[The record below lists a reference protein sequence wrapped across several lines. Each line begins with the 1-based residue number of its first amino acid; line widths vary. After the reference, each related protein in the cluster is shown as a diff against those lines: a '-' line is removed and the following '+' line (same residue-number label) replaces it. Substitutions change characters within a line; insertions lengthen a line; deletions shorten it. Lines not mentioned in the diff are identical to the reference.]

1 MTLDQVKEAYG
12 YNPEDEYH
20 YFSGYNGL
28 LGLIGDILLQVDDH
42 DYQGD
47 SRLIY
52 QRAGDYGLLIFG
64 WGSCSGCDALQACDT
79 IEEVHQL
86 GERLENSVQWMPAKE
101 LLEYFNKH
109 DWEGDYSYHDEETKE
124 FVEKAKVLLEG
135 IVAKESNG
143 QA

>member
-1 MTLDQVKEAYG
+1 
-12 YNPEDEYH
+12 
-20 YFSGYNGL
+20 
-28 LGLIGDILLQVDDH
+28 
-42 DYQGD
+42 
-47 SRLIY
+47 
-52 QRAGDYGLLIFG
+52 
-64 WGSCSGCDALQACDT
+64 
-79 IEEVHQL
+79 
-86 GERLENSVQWMPAKE
+86 MPAKE